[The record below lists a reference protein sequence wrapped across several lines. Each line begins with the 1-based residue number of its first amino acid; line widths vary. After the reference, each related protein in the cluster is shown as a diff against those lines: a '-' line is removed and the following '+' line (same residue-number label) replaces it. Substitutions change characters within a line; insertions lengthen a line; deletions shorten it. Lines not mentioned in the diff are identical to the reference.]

1 MNEKTADAV
10 RFPTKN
16 TQGNPHAKGRD
27 TDGSFLAMLF
37 RLKFINRWSRM
48 YVTQPENLSIH
59 TVECAYLVHFL
70 AHVGN
75 AYFGKAHDP
84 GRLAVAALYH
94 DASEILTGDMPTPVK
109 YFNPEI
115 QTAYKDIEHAAS
127 ETLLERLPEKLRGAY
142 KPYFTRETLSD
153 AEKALL
159 KAADRLCAYL
169 KCVTEIHAGNHEF
182 LSASE
187 RIKADLTA
195 LRSEEVDFFLEN
207 CADSFPLA
215 LDELQMPVRE

>member
-1 MNEKTADAV
+1 MNGDTDNRGAV
-10 RFPTKN
+10 LSRSENRPAAA
-16 TQGNPHAKGRD
+16 GGI
-27 TDGSFLAMLF
+27 DGSFLAMLF

-70 AHVGN
+70 AHAGN
-75 AYFGKAHDP
+75 AYFGKSHDP
-84 GRLAVAALYH
+84 EKLAVAALYH
-94 DASEILTGDMPTPVK
+94 DASEILTGDMPTPIK

-115 QTAYKDIEHAAS
+115 QTAYKDIEHAAA
-127 ETLLERLPEKLRGAY
+127 ETLLERLPEKLREAY
-142 KPYFTRETLSD
+142 RPQFTREILND
-153 AEKALL
+153 GEKALL

-182 LSASE
+182 LSAAE
-187 RIKADLTA
+187 RIRTDLEA

-207 CADSFPLA
+207 CAGSFPLA
-215 LDELQMPVRE
+215 LDELQMPVRK